1 MKAHTNTICRID
13 GHYLILKKQKKKRY
27 TRVFITFVLLCCPFF
42 FSHQDDINLN
52 APFRDDTDLNM
63 FNNYKRP
70 ITKIKQRDLRRTS
83 AEALGNFI
91 PREVIPALAD
101 L

>member
-1 MKAHTNTICRID
+1 MPGKKMKAHTNTICRID
-13 GHYLILKKQKKKRY
+13 GHYLILKKQKKKGTPEFSSRS
-27 TRVFITFVLLCCPFF
+27 CCCVVRF

-70 ITKIKQRDLRRTS
+70 ITEIKQRDLRRTS
-83 AEALGNFI
+83 AEALGNLFQG
-91 PREVIPALAD
+91 R
-101 L
+101 